1 MLQSSFGRIPALLSA
16 LLLVALALLAGG
28 APAQAHEYKVGA
40 LTVVHPWARPSAA
53 QTGAAYFVIRNEGK
67 EDDAL
72 LRIETDVARTVQV
85 HEMKMEGTIMRMRA
99 VDRLVVPAG
108 GSVALTPGGLH
119 VMLIGLKAPLKDG
132 DKFPMKLV
140 FEKAGAVDVSTYVQ
154 TPEEMRKDDHG
165 SGAGG
170 GMGNMPGMEMH

>member
-1 MLQSSFGRIPALLSA
+1 MSHSSFGRITAPLSA
-16 LLLVALALLAGG
+16 LLLVALALFGG
-28 APAQAHEYKVGA
+28 ASAQAHEYKAGA
-40 LTVVHPWARPSAA
+40 LSVEHPWARPSAA

-67 EDDAL
+67 EDDTL
-72 LRIETDVARTVQV
+72 LRIESDVARTVQV

-99 VDRLVVPAG
+99 VERLVVPAG

-132 DKFPMKLV
+132 DRFPMKLV
-140 FEKAGAVDVSTYVQ
+140 FEKAGAVEVSTYVQ
-154 TPEEMRKDDHG
+154 TPEEMRKEEHG
-165 SGAGG
+165 AG